1 MLFSL
6 VSEYNSVHCENSG
19 SPGRRTGAL
28 ARLGQAGAPVLRG
41 EARLTTEHRILKTGR
56 SSMRLPTPCTIAVV
70 SALLC
75 SAPPAT
81 ARPTSPQAPTPVTVE
96 FFHEPGC
103 DACEHV
109 EHMILPELHATMGGF
124 FVLVQRDI
132 GVTSNF
138 AALIRYQ
145 DTMGITSNK
154 SVSIVV
160 DQCVYL
166 NGLAAIRDRLLDTV
180 EAAVLNQDTPSPTP
194 ADCADRET
202 VQRRAHGFTLPAVLL
217 AGLTDGI
224 NPCAISTLVFLV
236 SALAVT
242 HMTGTAL
249 LGVGLAFALASFLTY
264 TAIGFGL
271 LRFLHLFAGFH
282 LLSGLFKWLM
292 AAVLAGLSFFSFRD
306 AYRYRASGQTDDI
319 SLRLP
324 HRVQDR
330 IHRLIRAGLH
340 RAHIAAA
347 AFGTGVLVTAL
358 ESVCTG
364 QVYVPTLVV
373 LIRQGDGTGQT
384 WNYLLLYNLMFVTP
398 LLLAL
403 IAVLLGVRVHSF
415 LALSRRNVVIGKC
428 AAGLFFVL
436 LAVVLVWATG

>member
-1 MLFSL
+1 MSRCGI
-6 VSEYNSVHCENSG
+6 VSKTAAQMDALSVRPS
-19 SPGRRTGAL
+19 S
-28 ARLGQAGAPVLRG
+28 
-41 EARLTTEHRILKTGR
+41 EATWTGR
-56 SSMRLPTPCTIAVV
+56 ISMRIPTSCAIAIL
-70 SALLC
+70 SALLS
-75 SAPPAT
+75 SASPPNARAT
-81 ARPTSPQAPTPVTVE
+81 AQQAPNPVTVE

-109 EHMILPELHATMGGF
+109 EHVILPELHATMGGF
-124 FVLVQRDI
+124 FLLVQRDI
-132 GVTSNF
+132 GVVSNV

-145 DTMGITSNK
+145 DSMGITSND
-154 SVSIVV
+154 SVSVV
-160 DQCVYL
+160 VNQRVYL
-166 NGLAAIRDRLLDTV
+166 NGLAAIRDGLLDAV
-180 EAAVLNQDTPSPTP
+180 EDAVLHQDSPSLTPSPP
-194 ADCADRET
+194 VICADDET
-202 VQRRAHGFTLPAVLL
+202 VRRRAHGFTLPAVLL

-224 NPCAISTLVFLV
+224 NPCAISTLVFLISV
-236 SALAVT
+236 LTMT

-282 LLSGLFKWLM
+282 LLAGAFKWLM
-292 AAVLAGLSFFSFRD
+292 AAVLVGLSFFSFRD
-306 AYRYRASGQTDDI
+306 AYRFHASGQADDI

-330 IHRLIRAGLH
+330 IHRLIRTGLH
-340 RAHIAAA
+340 RTHIVAA

-373 LIRQGDGTGQT
+373 LICQGDGTGHV
-384 WNYLLLYNLMFVTP
+384 WSYLLLYNLMFVTP
-398 LLLAL
+398 LVLAL

-415 LALSRRNVVIGKC
+415 LALSRRNAVIGKC
-428 AAGLFFVL
+428 AMGLFFVL
-436 LAVVLVWATG
+436 LAIVLVWVTG